1 MYKLYQLLLKT
12 KLNYVIKCVYI
23 LYIVLI
29 FNNKTE
35 GTVRYINI

>member
-1 MYKLYQLLLKT
+1 MYKLYHLLLKT
-12 KLNYVIKCVYI
+12 KLNYVIKYVYT